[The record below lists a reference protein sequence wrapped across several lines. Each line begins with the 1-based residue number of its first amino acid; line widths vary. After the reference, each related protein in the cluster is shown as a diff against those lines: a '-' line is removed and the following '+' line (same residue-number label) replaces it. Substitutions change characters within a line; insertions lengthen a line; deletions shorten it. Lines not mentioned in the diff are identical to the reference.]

1 MLREVGL
8 RKIDDDGLTKRQDA
22 VIRAVRESGFA
33 SIESMAERL
42 GVSAQTIRREVIE
55 LSRRNLL
62 ERYHGGAGLPP
73 GTDKLAYT
81 NRRVRH
87 ADEKRRIAAAVARDI
102 PDNSSV
108 FMDIG
113 TTVEA
118 VCEALVGHRG
128 LRIITNHIVVA
139 SIFCENTDFEIVL
152 AGGMVRNRDRAV
164 TGEATAEF
172 LRDFRVQYGV
182 FGIGAIDHDGQMLD
196 YDYRDVQVS
205 LVAMEIARQRFVVV
219 DGSKFHGDAMI
230 RFAHVSKIDAL
241 YTDAAPPADIA
252 VHLNAGDVRVVVE
265 NDNEL

>member
-1 MLREVGL
+1 MKR
-8 RKIDDDGLTKRQDA
+8 IDVDGLTQRQDA

-42 GVSAQTIRREVIE
+42 GVSAQTVRREVIE
-55 LSRRNLL
+55 LSRRDLL
-62 ERYHGGAGLPP
+62 ERYHGGAGLPH
-73 GTDKLAYT
+73 GTDRLAYT
-81 NRRVRH
+81 NRRISH
-87 ADEKRRIAAAVARDI
+87 AEEKQRIAVAVARDI

-118 VCEALVGHRG
+118 VCGALVGHRG
-128 LRIITNHIVVA
+128 LRIITNHIAVA
-139 SIFCENTDFEIVL
+139 SIFCESTDFEIVL

-172 LRDFRVQYGV
+172 LRNYRVQYGV

-205 LVAMEIARQRFVVV
+205 LAAMEIARQRLVVV
-219 DGSKFHGDAMI
+219 DSSKFHGDAMI

-252 VHLNAGDVRVVVE
+252 AQLNEGGVRLMVE
-265 NDNEL
+265 NDSMM